1 MSKLLLLVAL
11 ISVGLRGGAAMA
23 GDFDIAKDS
32 DLWEDAFDPPYKT
45 PTEVPRGSELRKTL
59 FNQLRPKISAM
70 VKGKKILFE
79 GSMKAYKN
87 WAFFSGGTV
96 DSSGKAVAL
105 PPIENSDTVALWI
118 RTRDGWTLVDFSGG
132 HSDVFYSIWPGK
144 YGVPKELLGFE

>member
-1 MSKLLLLVAL
+1 MNKFLFLAVSF
-11 ISVGLRGGAAMA
+11 SFGLCGSAVIA
-23 GDFDIAKDS
+23 GDFDIAEGS
-32 DLWEDAFDPPYKT
+32 DLWEQAFDPPYKT
-45 PTEVPRGSELRKTL
+45 PTEVPRGSELRKSL

-70 VKGKKILFE
+70 VEGKKILFE

-87 WAFFSGGTV
+87 WAFFSGGAV

-118 RTRDGWTLVDFSGG
+118 RTRDGWALVDFSGG